1 MGLRG
6 PPPKPPA
13 QKALEGT
20 SRRDRD
26 PQVAAS
32 MAKPG
37 RPAAPPAMTGDALA
51 VWNDLVP
58 RLVRLKT
65 LAKIDGG
72 VLEAYCRN
80 IALARQL
87 DKLAVAEPLVESP
100 QGLKLNP
107 AASEARMI
115 WVVVKGLAVD
125 LGLSYGARSRAPVP
139 PQENAKDPA
148 EEFLFRR
155 KKLRAVE

>member
-26 PQVAAS
+26 PQVSAS

-37 RPAAPPAMTGDALA
+37 RPGTPDGLSGDALA
-51 VWNDLVP
+51 VWTDLVP

-65 LAKIDGG
+65 LAKTDGG

-87 DKLAVAEPLVESP
+87 DKLAVAEPLVDSP
-100 QGLKLNP
+100 QGVKLNP
-107 AASEARMI
+107 AASEARQI
-115 WVVVKGLAVD
+115 WVVVRGLAVD
-125 LGLSYGARSRAPVP
+125 LGLSYGARSRAPIP
-139 PQENAKDPA
+139 QQENAKDPA
-148 EEFLFRR
+148 EDFIFRR
-155 KKLRAVE
+155 KKLHAVE